1 MFIIVSESGTSGPT
15 EALKVVLDVVL
26 HLNLDVYT
34 CVSLMST
41 LPLLFQALGTHLQF
55 VLAHHYVEVEAG
67 PLVHSDLI
75 LEKFSI
81 DRIVTCL

>member
-1 MFIIVSESGTSGPT
+1 MFIIVSESGASRSTLI
-15 EALKVVLDVVL
+15 LKAVLDVVL

-55 VLAHHYVEVEAG
+55 NLAHHLVEVEAG
-67 PLVHSDLI
+67 PLVHSNLI
-75 LEKFSI
+75 L
-81 DRIVTCL
+81 